1 MNKIGYLTRL
11 GLFLCTGFV
20 AVAPTGSATDPAPE
34 IHCKHFFYG
43 YPEGTSTTNDLIIR
57 DGYALLS
64 ND

>member
-1 MNKIGYLTRL
+1 MRRAF
-11 GLFLCTGFV
+11 FLSLSSLVTV
-20 AVAPTGSATDPAPE
+20 AVGSVASEPVSTPQLV
-34 IHCKHFFYG
+34 IRYKHFFYG